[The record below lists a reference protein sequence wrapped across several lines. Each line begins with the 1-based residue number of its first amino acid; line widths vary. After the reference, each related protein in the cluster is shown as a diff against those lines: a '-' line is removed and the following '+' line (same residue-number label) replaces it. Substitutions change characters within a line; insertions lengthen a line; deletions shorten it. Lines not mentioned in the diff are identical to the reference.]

1 MRTHTSRRIR
11 PSASTSTSTSTSTR
25 THAVNGPRCC
35 PLPTGLAACALLS
48 AVLACLAGVPAL
60 EAVAAPPGPDV
71 RPFEEQPYLGL
82 SVRDGP
88 GGSLVVGW
96 VLPGPLG
103 GEGAR
108 SQGGLQRDDNIVAL
122 DGEARTAD
130 GFRAYL
136 RTRRPGDRVRIAW
149 RRSPAAN
156 PARAVPAGGEGGEVQ
171 ELAVVLEAR
180 SAWAG
185 TLARG
190 LAPGRTAPVAAE
202 GAHEALVL
210 EAAAALGA
218 RAGEE
223 GLGGGLDALLAR
235 LAAVQQDALDTNS
248 LPAVL
253 QAFARPLS
261 LDAVEAGVAAQVR
274 TLADPQPAR
283 IVSALEGLLDVPRAG
298 LEVPVAQALAG
309 LAGGEREARRAA
321 FERLLR
327 TQRDSVSPF
336 GPQAREH
343 IQLLGQEHGV
353 VARERLGLALSLLAR
368 LPAAW
373 EARGAAVAAQAT
385 QPGATHPAARGD
397 LLWAGTDEATGLAL
411 LVGGPGP
418 NRYDMERVACV
429 YDVGGDDAYV
439 YGAGATAPLCVVID
453 LAGNDRH
460 EAQADFVGPA
470 TSVLGLAW
478 LDDRAGDDTYVARG
492 QGSLAAGIGGLGV
505 LLDRAGNDTYENR
518 GPAAG
523 WSLGVGFHGAG
534 LLLDL
539 AGSDT
544 YRGEKLCQGVG
555 GPLGV
560 GLLLDV
566 AGNDRYEADGP
577 SFASA
582 YGTPTVHV
590 GMSQGFGYGVRGYAA
605 GGLGALYDLGGDDR
619 YSAGEFSQG
628 GGYFFALGV
637 LHDAEGNDLYHGNRY
652 GQAFAAHQ
660 AIGVLV
666 DGAGD
671 DTYWSMTA
679 ASQSGAWDESITL
692 LLDRSGHDSYQCD
705 GLGQGSAAMQAL
717 ALLVDL
723 GGRDR
728 YVGRGASVQGQGG
741 NNTYHWEAQR
751 VLSFS
756 GLLDLGGA
764 DDHYSSGRANGTQVR
779 TGARHAAAPGES
791 DLYGVFV
798 DR

>member
-1 MRTHTSRRIR
+1 MLVAALGMGLWLT
-11 PSASTSTSTSTSTR
+11 ASDR
-25 THAVNGPRCC
+25 A
-35 PLPTGLAACALLS
+35 TG
-48 AVLACLAGVPAL
+48 
-60 EAVAAPPGPDV
+60 APPGPDA

-103 GEGAR
+103 GEGTE
-108 SQGGLQRDDNIVAL
+108 SSSGLRRDDNIVAL
-122 DGEARTAD
+122 DGEVRNAE
-130 GFRAYL
+130 GFRAHL
-136 RTRRPGDRVRIAW
+136 RSRRPGEAVTVAW
-149 RRSPAAN
+149 RRSPQAD
-156 PARAVPAGGEGGEVQ
+156 PAKAVPTGGEGGEVR
-171 ELAVVLEAR
+171 ELRAVLEPR

-190 LAPGRTAPVAAE
+190 LAQGRRAPEASA
-202 GAHEALVL
+202 GRHEAIVL
-210 EAAAALGA
+210 EAAAALGV
-218 RAGEE
+218 RDGDE
-223 GLGGGLDALLAR
+223 GLRGGLDALLAR
-235 LAAVQQDALDTNS
+235 LGAVQQDALDTNS

-253 QAFARPLS
+253 QAFARPLA
-261 LDAVEAGVAAQVR
+261 LDAVEEGVAAQVR
-274 TLADPQPAR
+274 TLVDAQPGRVVA
-283 IVSALEGLLDVPRAG
+283 ALEAVLDVQRAPLG
-298 LEVPVAQALAG
+298 LPVGECLSG
-309 LAGGEREARRAA
+309 MVGGDRGARRAA

-336 GPQAREH
+336 GPQAAEH
-343 IQLLGQEHGV
+343 IRLVGQDHGV
-353 VARERLGLALSLLAR
+353 HARERLGHALSLLAR

-373 EARGAAVAAQAT
+373 EARGVAVATAPA
-385 QPGATHPAARGD
+385 PAGITHPAATGE
-397 LLWAGTDEATGLAL
+397 LLWAGVDEATGLAL
-411 LVGGPGP
+411 LVGGAGP
-418 NRYDMERVACV
+418 NRYDMAQVACV
-429 YDVGGDDAYV
+429 YDVGGDDAYT
-439 YGAGATAPLCVVID
+439 YGAGATAPVCIVVDI
-453 LAGNDRH
+453 AGNDRH
-460 EAQADFVGPA
+460 EAQADFVGPG

-478 LDDRAGDDTYVARG
+478 LDDRSGDDTYVAAG
-492 QGSLAAGIGGLGV
+492 QGSLAAGIAGVGV
-505 LLDRAGNDTYENR
+505 LLDREGNDTYENR
-518 GPAAG
+518 GRNAG
-523 WSLGVGFHGAG
+523 WSMGVGFHGAG

-555 GPLGV
+555 GPLGL

-577 SFASA
+577 SFPSA

-619 YSAGEFSQG
+619 YTAGEFSQG

-679 ASQSGAWDESITL
+679 ASQSGAWDESMTL
-692 LLDRSGHDSYQCD
+692 LLDRGGNDSYQCD

-741 NNTYHWEAQR
+741 NNSYHWDADR

-779 TGARHAAAPGES
+779 TGARNAAAPGES

>member
-1 MRTHTSRRIR
+1 MTH
-11 PSASTSTSTSTSTR
+11 PSHCSTVPAPHCGR
-25 THAVNGPRCC
+25 
-35 PLPTGLAACALLS
+35 LAPGVALLGL
-48 AVLACLAGVPAL
+48 LACLLAPV
-60 EAVAAPPGPDV
+60 AVGAPPGPDA
-71 RPFEEQPYLGL
+71 RPFEQQPYLGL

-103 GEGAR
+103 GEGGTSA
-108 SQGGLQRDDNIVAL
+108 SGLQRDDNVVAL
-122 DGEARTAD
+122 DAEARTAE

-136 RTRRPGDRVRIAW
+136 RTRAPGDSVKLAW
-149 RRSPAAN
+149 RRAPGASPEK
-156 PARAVPAGGEGGEVQ
+156 AVPTGGEGGEVR
-171 ELAVVLEAR
+171 ELEVRLAAR

-190 LAPGRTAPVAAE
+190 LAAGRSAPVPAA

-210 EAAAALGA
+210 EVAEALGV
-218 RAGEE
+218 RSGEE

-253 QAFARPLS
+253 QAFARPLA
-261 LDAVEAGVAAQVR
+261 LDGVEQGVATQVR
-274 TLADPQPAR
+274 TLASPEPGR
-283 IVSALEGLLDVPRAG
+283 IVAALEALLDVQHAA
-298 LEVPVAQALAG
+298 LEVPVAECLAALV
-309 LAGGEREARRAA
+309 GGERAPRRAA

-327 TQRDSVSPF
+327 NQRDNVSPF
-336 GPQAREH
+336 GPHAVEH
-343 IQLLGQEHGV
+343 IRLLGEEHGL
-353 VARERLGLALSLLAR
+353 VARERLGAALSLLAR
-368 LPAAW
+368 LPGAW
-373 EARGAAVAAQAT
+373 EARGAAAAAAAAAPAT
-385 QPGATHPAARGD
+385 PAPSHPGASHPAATGD
-397 LLWAGTDEATGLAL
+397 LLWAGVDEATGRAL

-418 NRYDMERVACV
+418 NRYDMEQVACI
-429 YDVGGDDAYV
+429 YDVGGEDTYV
-439 YGAGATAPLCVVID
+439 YGAGATAPVCIVID

-460 EAQADFVGPA
+460 EAQADFVGPGTA
-470 TSVLGLAW
+470 VLGLAW

-492 QGSLAAGIGGLGV
+492 QGSLAAGIAGVGV

-518 GPAAG
+518 GEAAG
-523 WSLGVGFHGAG
+523 WAMGVGFHGAG

-577 SFASA
+577 SFGSA

-605 GGLGALYDLGGDDR
+605 GGLGALYDLAGDDR
-619 YSAGEFSQG
+619 YTAGEFSQG

-660 AIGVLV
+660 AIGLLV
-666 DGAGD
+666 DGGGD

-679 ASQSGAWDESITL
+679 ASQSGAWDESMTL
-692 LLDRSGHDSYQCD
+692 LLDRGGNDSYQCD
-705 GLGQGSAAMQAL
+705 GLGQGAAAMQAL

-741 NNTYHWEAQR
+741 SNTYHWDADK
-751 VLSFS
+751 VLSLS
-756 GLLDLGGA
+756 ALLDLGGA

-779 TGARHAAAPGES
+779 TGSRNAAAPGES
-791 DLYGVFV
+791 DLYGIFV